1 MKFLLVLCNFYLVS
15 SALAADY
22 KVSTFNPLEHINK
35 CQTGGTI
42 FKSNYYNIAHLYKQF
57 HKANPVCT
65 DKISK
70 PYGNVKKQIAK
81 LNLLS
86 NSYSEDKDCP
96 ELAKISSN
104 YLERYSKNSKKIQT
118 DKKALIHS
126 AENAAKKTNIQVE
139 SSHLA
144 WNFLMCASAH
154 TSSDLLTRSAYI
166 KDLQE
171 IIFSTPP
178 VQVLSDGQVIGDCHN
193 VLARGND
200 DLENFYVDMENASK
214 SQFDIS
220 FNTFSVPDHIKI
232 FDSEDN
238 LLLDSTCIG
247 TSTNVDRTLSV
258 PTTEDKKIKVTVDG
272 KCKNKKSS
280 TYWEMHI
287 SCGTIN
293 NEVTEKEIIRRD
305 KCNDKAITMI
315 DKLKINA
322 KQMIKVQE
330 NEWMHAICQK
340 QHYAKVVPEL
350 INPKTFFMPYTNI
363 EFKTLNWDFKDNY
376 DFMPSK
382 HKIQAYQIE
391 SVSNNKKIFG
401 KYTNKDFKNET
412 LKELGLLKTKNVNSL
427 KGLKVRRSSQKNK
440 LYNDDYN
447 RLLKEQMSLG
457 VYRLLGKET
466 PELEDSALASVAPL
480 EKHKLTPFHYGYD
493 DFIHKKDKY
502 CPEKPNKNE
511 SIFKTVSYAYCQYG
525 YQRLFDIEDDEY

>member
-15 SALAADY
+15 SALSADY

-70 PYGNVKKQIAK
+70 PYGNVKKQIER

-86 NSYSEDKDCP
+86 NSYSKDKDCP
-96 ELAKISSN
+96 ELAEISN
-104 YLERYSKNSKKIQT
+104 KYLERYSKNSKNIQT
-118 DKKALIHS
+118 DKEALIHS

-154 TSSDLLTRSAYI
+154 TSSDLLTRSVYI

-193 VLARGND
+193 VLAHGND

-214 SQFDIS
+214 SEFDIS

-258 PTTEDKKIKVTVDG
+258 PTTKNKKIKVTVDG

-287 SCGTIN
+287 SCGTTN

-315 DKLKINA
+315 DKLKINV

-350 INPKTFFMPYTNI
+350 TNPQSFLMPWSNVKFTA
-363 EFKTLNWDFKDNY
+363 LNWDFEENY
-376 DFMPSK
+376 EFSPLK
-382 HKIQAYQIE
+382 NKVEGYEIE
-391 SVSNNKKIFG
+391 SASNINKIFG
-401 KYTNKDFKNET
+401 EYTNKYIQNET
-412 LKELGLLKTKNVNSL
+412 LKKLGLLKIKTPKKQSL
-427 KGLKVRRSSQKNK
+427 AKRSKSNQS
-440 LYNDDYN
+440 YNDDYN
-447 RLLKEQMSLG
+447 RSLREQISLG
-457 VYRLLGKET
+457 IFKVLGKEA
-466 PELEDSALASVAPL
+466 PEMEDRSLASVAPL
-480 EKHKLTPFHYGYD
+480 VRHKVTPFHHGYD
-493 DFIHKKDKY
+493 DFIEKRDKY
-502 CPEKPNKNE
+502 CPEEPNKSE

-525 YQRLFDIEDDEY
+525 YTRLFDIEDDEY